1 MVTIARFCKVGFQR
15 FLRQHAVAATFSL
28 LLLTALSAPAQT
40 AAKKPVEAAA
50 KKEPEIKE
58 ELTLKNEDR
67 LTGQLLTSTGTE
79 IKFKSDLAGEVTVK
93 WEDVKELKS
102 SRDFAVIPKDLKE
115 ARDSAMVPQGAIK
128 IGEKGIVVSPI
139 STTKPEVSAAS
150 AAPEA
155 KPGAAKEAAKEIPT
169 TKIASVVDDATYQ
182 KEINTKI
189 RFRSGW
195 DGHIT
200 TGTSMIYS
208 TQNTS
213 LYQVD
218 TSLKRSIPTVSWLE
232 PKLRTTVDFTL
243 SAGKTTQPGTET
255 TITNIFHVGLERDEY
270 FSPRGYYLQ
279 VLSLDHNYAQGLVL
293 QQKYGGGIGATLFKK
308 TDRELDITADLHY
321 EEQQFQANASA
332 DVEALTLH
340 LIASTLTEDYTRKL
354 GKIQFN
360 EKVLA
365 DLAWNDA
372 SAFSASGTSSLRL
385 PVYKKLAFSV
395 STIDNFLNNPQ
406 IGYKKNS
413 FQFITGFTINLGGQ
427 STDVK

>member
-1 MVTIARFCKVGFQR
+1 MLNIARLPEPR
-15 FLRQHAVAATFSL
+15 FHPFGRRPKLAAALFL
-28 LLLTALSAPAQT
+28 LLLAPLSSHAQA
-40 AAKKPVEAAA
+40 AAKKPVEPAK

-58 ELTLKNEDR
+58 ELTLKNGDR
-67 LTGQLLTSTGTE
+67 LTGQLQDSTGTE
-79 IKFKSDLAGEVTVK
+79 ITFKTDLAGEVTVK
-93 WEDVKELKS
+93 WENVKELKS

-115 ARDSAMVPQGAIK
+115 ARESAMVPQGAIK
-128 IGEKGIVVSPI
+128 VGEKGIMVSPT
-139 STTKPEVSAAS
+139 STTKSEVSAAP

-155 KPGAAKEAAKEIPT
+155 KPGATKEAAAAKEIPT
-169 TKIASVVDDATYQ
+169 SKIAAVVDDATYR

-189 RFRSGW
+189 GFRSGW

-218 TSLKRSIPTVSWLE
+218 TALKRSIPTVSWLE

-255 TITNIFHVGLERDEY
+255 TITNVFHVGGERDEY

-293 QQKYGGGIGATLFKK
+293 QQKYGGGIGATLLKK
-308 TDRELDITADLHY
+308 KQAELDITADLHY
-321 EEQQFQANASA
+321 ETQQFQANPSI
-332 DVEALTLH
+332 DVEALSLH
-340 LIASTLTEDYTRKL
+340 LIASTLTEDYTRKW
-354 GKIQFN
+354 GKLQFD
-360 EKVLA
+360 EKILA

-372 SAFSASGTSSLRL
+372 SAFSASGHSSLRL

-395 STIDNFLNNPQ
+395 TTIDNFLNNPQ

-413 FQFITGFTINLGGQ
+413 FQFTTGLAINLH
-427 STDVK
+427 